1 MSNISRS
8 ENYFNR
14 PLASFVQ
21 ISPEKLDRLIDTI
34 LELSSKGEIRT
45 TEDNKYSVYDVIR
58 IVCDK
63 GNERDAF
70 LRLKTKYEA
79 VVAKCDNWKFSGERQ
94 RETPVADLATIIEII
109 WLLPGDISDKL
120 RAVGAEIVAEIV
132 TQKRQNDEQNQIL
145 SALSQLT
152 KSMDAQNKLSE
163 MKIEKLEEQVITLK
177 DAQENMNL
185 LVCEYM
191 TLRKTTETSFP
202 GLAEMNEHI
211 IDTKGYLPPVK
222 VEFTASEWI
231 QRHAPELSDLQV
243 KRLQRLVAD
252 AHRFVLDKDPNRKSD
267 SYGTFVYTSESE
279 VVFRR
284 ALNTVKKLIPSERT
298 SVSSVVA
305 ITSYH
310 KPDDIELTAREEIM
324 IGHRM
329 FLYKLSNYLG
339 YKVDKR
345 DTSLCVKL
353 DNYIRKLAKQKQFK
367 IKHNYRGRY
376 VVSAH
381 LINAVKQFHEVI
393 RNQQGGN

>member
-1 MSNISRS
+1 MANISRS

-34 LELSSKGEIRT
+34 VELSSKGEIRT

-63 GNERDAF
+63 QGYKRVWQE
-70 LRLKTKYEA
+70 LKDKYPE
-79 VVAKCDNWKFSGERQ
+79 VVRKAYYFQFDGQGQ

-109 WLLPGDISDKL
+109 WLLPGNISDKL

-152 KSMDAQNKLSE
+152 KSMDTQNKLSE

-231 QRHAPELSDLQV
+231 QRYAPELSDLQV

-267 SYGTFVYTSESE
+267 NYGTFVYTLESD

-284 ALNTVKKLIPSERT
+284 ALNTVKKLIPTERT
-298 SVSSVVA
+298 SVSSVA
-305 ITSYH
+305 AASSYN
-310 KPDDIELTAREEIM
+310 KPDNIELTPREEIM
-324 IGHRM
+324 VGHRM
-329 FLYKLSNYLG
+329 FLSTL
-339 YKVDKR
+339 R
-345 DTSLCVKL
+345 
-353 DNYIRKLAKQKQFK
+353 
-367 IKHNYRGRY
+367 
-376 VVSAH
+376 
-381 LINAVKQFHEVI
+381 
-393 RNQQGGN
+393 